1 MKKRLLSALLTFCMV
16 LTMLPVSAFAA
27 GTGTQA
33 EPITNTE
40 NNVTVNKYVS
50 GNGTTGDPYKLT
62 LEAFASNKI
71 TSTTTTTPLDIV
83 LVLDVSGS
91 MGDPLTEDTSK
102 YVEIYSDTLDEN
114 ETYYIYD
121 SSWLGSD
128 YKAVSYREAYTTQD
142 WVWDGF
148 LDGHYETVNHPAGW
162 YREYGD
168 DLIVPKTG
176 EGDNNPDHD
185 QFYEYVSTDGVT
197 KLEALQSAV
206 NSFISSLNEK
216 NAELSEDSKH
226 RISIVKFADDSYYK
240 GEYDT
245 IGNNRFDAGVDYY
258 NYTQVV
264 QDFTSDAGSLTSA
277 VNSLKDGGAT
287 AADYGMELANHV
299 LNGDGEL
306 TGARNTAKKAVIFFT
321 DGEPNHDN
329 GFDGSVA
336 NKAIAN
342 AKTLKDSNTKIYTI
356 GIFNSADPQDM
367 ANRFNRYMN
376 AVSSN
381 YPGATGYDAKQMGT
395 RGEGNYY
402 FTATDSEGLN
412 DVFEGI
418 ADTVTNETLD
428 VYPDAEAVLTDTL
441 SEFFNFPEGLTG
453 QIAPNDGN
461 GVTVQYVPAT
471 DIDENGVISWGTLT
485 TTMPDGT
492 NIEVNVSGGTIKIK
506 GFDYRANA
514 VTEQADG
521 SITGGKLVVT
531 FPIELDEEKRPAEG
545 GDLFT
550 NNTTTDQAGLEYK
563 LTADS
568 KTNDGATK
576 LDESPTVEVAAV
588 TYTLTYDANGGAG
601 GPGSAPNLSTQE
613 DYPLNMDNKPTH
625 SDDGKQKVVF
635 VGWSTTKHS
644 DIYAKND
651 TLPDDIVTTVDIP
664 DTLTV
669 YAVWGYDT
677 NNKNG
682 PDVSETK
689 YAVTYDTNGGTP
701 EIADNNV
708 YLEGEVVT
716 VKSGADLTK
725 EGYEFINWTV
735 TSPEIGVEI
744 STGQDGTQTITMPA
758 ANVILT
764 AQWKADSYNVI
775 YNVTLPEGVDT
786 SGFPKTP
793 NAVSH
798 EYGTTVTVNNT
809 YGNQPVTV
817 DNIIYTFS
825 GWTATCDDVT
835 VDNNGQFT
843 MPAHAVTFT
852 GSWVQSGTVTY
863 DVTIQ
868 YQDENGIKLKDD
880 VTIEGQTVGTSY
892 ASIVTEDYKTDIN
905 YNNQD
910 YTYDDE
916 ANASAL
922 NGSVSAGSNTI
933 TLVYTLD
940 NWKDGDKDDPTGE
953 DSTTGGDGI
962 PDKSQAL
969 VNFVSA
975 DKDQGTVTGN
985 TTQVFTLKDP
995 DGENIYPNDRLVT
1008 IDPEEDYTFDHW
1020 TKNDESGTVDLD
1032 KGILVTGGQTV
1043 TLKAHFAK
1051 DTHVTSFTKRPVT
1064 EEPTGVTWYGGTK
1077 PDYTLAS
1084 GTSAAGYTVTAEGGA
1099 TEVTILYSV
1108 YVRTNG
1114 AMTVTVSDSGAQYVG
1129 YVSSIGT
1136 TVGNLTVND
1145 DRSTVSTEL
1154 LGGDSL
1160 IVTFYFTKTV
1170 PVADGTTVTNTATVN
1185 NTPTDQTE
1193 VTIEKADAG
1202 NVIFAVFDISDTG
1215 ASWDNGYD
1223 FDRRTVPLYEKTA
1236 DKQESVPTVIPPEDY
1251 YALAY
1256 WTSGNVTLGSN
1267 AAISYDEMQSIV
1279 TFDDNGEAE
1288 IVFTPVFEPKKINVI
1303 FDISQADCAWLYDSP
1318 YDTQEF
1324 QVTVESRAE
1333 TIPEV
1338 VPTVEG
1344 MEFVA
1349 WQLVD
1354 STMNG
1359 TLGGT
1364 QLTYDKVKDYATSFD
1379 ENGEATIRFVPIFQ
1393 PAEAENILVI
1403 FDIGLPD
1410 SGAQWNPASSLARQY
1425 VYLSQAYPTGD
1436 VPDVIAP
1443 DGKTLIRWES
1453 SIGTLGDNVKE
1464 IAFDSY
1470 KDMRLPIENDVPTIT
1485 YYAVFEDIETPP
1497 IPELPIFLTDQI
1509 TIDCLNG
1516 EESHSDLTCDLADGT
1531 YSVEGESGGVT
1542 LGLAG
1547 DDESGWTY
1555 TIALDDQ
1562 SYADYYDSTCSLP
1575 SGTHERCGDADTL
1588 IVLEWD
1594 ADAEKWIIPESIV
1607 VHIICET
1614 ADPDPTYSIT
1624 GFTKDLVTEATETW
1638 MTGYDFPENGVVTI
1652 PNGGTVTLLYK
1663 LTVTGETG
1671 AEYAIEDNGA
1681 VAVNG
1686 STLTGTIPN
1695 SGEAVVYVS
1704 KTFDASD
1711 ITTDGKL
1718 INTASVTA
1726 GDNTDVQPGKDE
1738 ATEEVDAEEEGG
1750 EPPVEPAGPFTLTY
1764 DANGGNRRNVPVDN
1778 RAYYQG
1784 DTAYLENNTD
1794 ELDGDLGYHG
1804 DDVVFVGWS
1813 RNDQYSMDNPA
1824 TREPN
1829 TITSVTFVNSNI
1841 TVYAVWAEDDNSN
1854 GIPDYD
1860 EEEPEQPEDPD
1871 DEEENTP
1878 DPTYAVFYHP
1888 GYGKDQ
1894 QKLDRR
1900 YEEGDEVEV
1909 LDNEWFE
1916 REGYTFIGWSTQA
1929 NADIVIYLPGDTFD
1943 MPDHDVHLYAQW
1955 LRDQIGP
1962 EDTGVANWLNTTDH
1976 IAYLT
1981 GYPGGAFGPNNSMTR
1996 AEVAQMFYALLNNKN
2011 VTITATF
2018 PDVPADAWYATAVNT
2033 LASLGMVSGDA
2044 DGNFRPN
2051 DPITRAEF
2059 CVIALAFA
2067 YEPES
2072 YSCSFTD
2079 VSVNDWFYT
2088 YVAQAASYG
2097 WIGGYADGSFGP
2109 NDLITRAQVTTI
2121 VNNMLGREAD
2131 RSYVN
2136 THTDTLVQ
2144 FYDLTRIHWAY
2155 YDIMEAVNEHE
2166 YTRTY
2171 GTEDWVE

>member
-16 LTMLPVSAFAA
+16 LTLLPVSAFAA
-27 GTGTQA
+27 GSGTQA

-50 GNGTTGDPYKLT
+50 GSAENGYQLT
-62 LEAFASNKI
+62 LEAYASNKVTVI
-71 TSTTTTTPLDIV
+71 PGEATPLDIV

-91 MGDPLTEDTSK
+91 MDGNFGGREWRATTDEWSVESFGRGLDYNYYGYANTGYYYDVDGEKYPVFVHREGYYGNYTYSLVYRKGEGRDANYVSFGTGSVNSTSATLFVGALWQYGRTSRLEAMQSAVTTFINSVAENANENNVDHQIAIVSFANNAETVCELTNVRTGAGNLISTVNDLRANGST
-102 YVEIYSDTLDEN
+102 YSNEGLEKAQDALDEAR
-114 ETYYIYD
+114 E
-121 SSWLGSD
+121 GSNR
-128 YKAVSYREAYTTQD
+128 V
-142 WVWDGF
+142 VVMF
-148 LDGHYETVNHPAGW
+148 
-162 YREYGD
+162 
-168 DLIVPKTG
+168 
-176 EGDNNPDHD
+176 
-185 QFYEYVSTDGVT
+185 TDGVPG
-197 KLEALQSAV
+197 QSTDWTH
-206 NSFISSLNEK
+206 
-216 NAELSEDSKH
+216 DSGK
-226 RISIVKFADDSYYK
+226 
-240 GEYDT
+240 
-245 IGNNRFDAGVDYY
+245 
-258 NYTQVV
+258 
-264 QDFTSDAGSLTSA
+264 
-277 VNSLKDGGAT
+277 T
-287 AADYGMELANHV
+287 AA
-299 LNGDGEL
+299 
-306 TGARNTAKKAVIFFT
+306 
-321 DGEPNHDN
+321 
-329 GFDGSVA
+329 S
-336 NKAIAN
+336 AINA
-342 AKTLKDSNTKIYTI
+342 AKTLKGSRHDATVYTV
-356 GIFNSADPQDM
+356 GIFEGADPTAEYGDTQSSQ
-367 ANRFNRYMN
+367 NPNLYMH

-381 YPGATGYDAKQMGT
+381 YPTASAESNGYGYTFNVTLGNRAS
-395 RGEGNYY
+395 GNYY
-402 FTATDSEGLN
+402 LAAGDAGSLE
-412 DVFEGI
+412 DVFGDI
-418 ADTVTNETLD
+418 AEDVTNNSLK
-428 VYPDAEAVLTDTL
+428 VYPDEDAVLTDTL
-441 SEFFNFPEGLTG
+441 SEYFNFPTG
-453 QIAPNDGN
+453 MVTSGADSD
-461 GVTVQYVPAT
+461 VTVEYVRAT
-471 DIDENGVISWGTLT
+471 AIDKNGVIAWGTPT

-492 NIEVNVSGGTIKIK
+492 NIEVNVSGGTIEIE

-521 SITGGKLVVT
+521 SISGGKLVVT
-531 FPIELDEEKRPAEG
+531 FPIELDEENRPAEG
-545 GDLFT
+545 GDLST
-550 NNTTTDQAGLEYK
+550 NNTTTDKAGLKYK

-568 KTNDGATK
+568 QTNNGATE

-588 TYTLTYDANGGAG
+588 TYALTYYANGGAG
-601 GPGSAPNLSTQE
+601 GPGKISELPAQEGYELAKTNL
-613 DYPLNMDNKPTH
+613 PTH
-625 SDDGKQKVVF
+625 EENNGQPVVF
-635 VGWSTTKHS
+635 IGWSETQDAK
-644 DIYAKND
+644 IYSKDD
-651 TLPDDIVTTVDIP
+651 TLPTGLIVETVDIP
-664 DTLTV
+664 KTDKV

-689 YAVTYDTNGGTP
+689 YKVTYDTNGGTP
-701 EIADNNV
+701 QITDQNV
-708 YLEGEVVT
+708 YLDGEVVT
-716 VKSGADLTK
+716 VQSGANLTK
-725 EGYEFINWTV
+725 EGHAFNGWTV
-735 TSPEIGVEI
+735 TIPETGVEI
-744 STGQDGTQTITMPA
+744 TAGQDGTQTITMPA
-758 ANVILT
+758 ANVTLT
-764 AQWKADSYNVI
+764 AQWKADSYNVS
-775 YNVTLPEGVDT
+775 YNVNLPDGADETGLPTVPQT
-786 SGFPKTP
+786 
-793 NAVSH
+793 VSH
-798 EYGTTVTVNNT
+798 QYNTTVTVDTT
-809 YGNQPVTV
+809 YDDQTVTV
-817 DNIIYTFS
+817 SNIIYAFS
-825 GWTATCDDVT
+825 GWTENYDDVT
-835 VDNNGQFT
+835 VDNNGHFT

-868 YQDENGIKLKDD
+868 YQDENGTPLKANA
-880 VTIEGQTVGTSY
+880 TITGQTVGTPY
-892 ASIVTEDYKTDIN
+892 ANIVTEDYKTDID
-905 YNNQD
+905 YNNQN
-910 YTYDDE
+910 YTYDDVE
-916 ANASAL
+916 NANALDGA
-922 NGSVSAGSNTI
+922 VVAGENII

-940 NWKDGDKDDPTGE
+940 NWNDKDDT
-953 DSTTGGDGI
+953 TTGGDGI
-962 PDKSQAL
+962 PDKYQAL

-975 DKDQGTVTGN
+975 NPEQGTVTGK
-985 TTQVFTLKDP
+985 TTQVFTLGNEYGGSISLDMESVTVTPQKD
-995 DGENIYPNDRLVT
+995 YKL
-1008 IDPEEDYTFDHW
+1008 DHW
-1020 TKNDESGTVDLD
+1020 TKNDEAGKVDLD
-1032 KGILVTGGQTV
+1032 KEITVESGQTV
-1043 TLKAHFAK
+1043 TFKAHFAK

-1064 EEPTGVTWYGGTK
+1064 EEPNNVTWYEDTK

-1108 YVRTNG
+1108 NVRTNG

-1129 YVSSIGT
+1129 YAPVGMGTRVDTLTVSENGT
-1136 TVGNLTVND
+1136 TVSAALSGSSNPTVN
-1145 DRSTVSTEL
+1145 
-1154 LGGDSL
+1154 
-1160 IVTFYFTKTV
+1160 FYFTKTV
-1170 PVADGTTVTNTATVN
+1170 PVSDETVINTATVN
-1185 NTPTDQTE
+1185 GTSTPPTE

-1202 NVIFAVFDISDTG
+1202 KVIFVVFDISDTG

-1256 WTSGNVTLGSN
+1256 WTSSIGSLGENVEQ
-1267 AAISYDEMQSIV
+1267 ISYNYLVENGLV
-1279 TFDDNGEAE
+1279 VFNEFGEATIE
-1288 IVFTPVFEPKKINVI
+1288 YTPVFEPKKINVI

-1318 YDTQEF
+1318 ELTQEF

-1359 TLGGT
+1359 TLAGT

-1750 EPPVEPAGPFTLTY
+1750 EPPVDPAGPFYLTY
-1764 DANGGNRRNVPVDN
+1764 DANGGNRSNVPVDN
-1778 RAYYQG
+1778 YAYYQG
-1784 DTAYLENNTD
+1784 DTAYLENDTD
-1794 ELDGDLGYHG
+1794 ELDDELGYRG

-1813 RNDQYSMDNPA
+1813 RNDQYSMNNPA

-1829 TITSVTFVNSNI
+1829 TITSVTFTNSDI
-1841 TVYAVWAEDDNSN
+1841 TVYAVWAEDDNNN

-1871 DEEENTP
+1871 DEEEDENTP

-1888 GYGKDQ
+1888 GYGTDNRE
-1894 QKLDRR
+1894 LDRR

-1916 REGYTFIGWSTQA
+1916 REGYTFIGWSTQI
-1929 NADIVIYLPGDTFD
+1929 NADSVTFLPEDIFD

-1955 LRDQIGP
+1955 LRDEIGP

-1981 GYPGGAFGPNNSMTR
+1981 GYPGGTFGPNNSMTR

-2067 YEPES
+2067 YEPENAVC
-2072 YSCSFTD
+2072 YFGD
-2079 VSVNDWFYT
+2079 VSRSDWFYT

-2131 RSYVN
+2131 RGYVN